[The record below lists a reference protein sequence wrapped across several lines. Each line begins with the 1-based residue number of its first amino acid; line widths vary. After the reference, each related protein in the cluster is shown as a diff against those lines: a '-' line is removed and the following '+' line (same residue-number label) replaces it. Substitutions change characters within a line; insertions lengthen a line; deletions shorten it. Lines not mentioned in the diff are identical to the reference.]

1 MSFQVR
7 GAFPRRKQSEADDEE
22 GGIKGDIFCKKRV
35 ITYCL
40 ARVFPSTRCC
50 SLCQEEEKKKV
61 TDYDFECMNERV
73 VGGERIVGKALMC
86 FLLEK
91 SAELVRV

>member
-1 MSFQVR
+1 MKPMMKRGVR
-7 GAFPRRKQSEADDEE
+7 
-22 GGIKGDIFCKKRV
+22 IKGDIFCKKRV

-73 VGGERIVGKALMC
+73 VG
-86 FLLEK
+86 EK
-91 SAELVRV
+91 ES